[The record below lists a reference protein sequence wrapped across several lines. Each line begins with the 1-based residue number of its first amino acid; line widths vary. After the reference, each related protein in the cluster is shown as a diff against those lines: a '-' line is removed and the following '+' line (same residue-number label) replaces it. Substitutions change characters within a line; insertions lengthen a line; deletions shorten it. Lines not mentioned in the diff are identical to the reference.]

1 MTGTTAAPGAVD
13 PPDRG
18 PSGPAFVP
26 HPTST
31 REILALATPALLSG
45 VVQMGY
51 HWVNQA
57 WVGRLPAGTTATAAL
72 SVAVFLTWA
81 LHAVGSL
88 FVVGASAVVGRYVG
102 ALRDDAA
109 GYVGSQGVRWALA
122 LGVVAGGI
130 GTVVAPLV
138 YGGAGVSAEAVAA
151 GTRYTRIV
159 WAGAFAVFGQVTCD
173 AIWRAHGNTRVP
185 LFTSALGLVLNAVL
199 DPFLLYGGDLQP
211 EGFRVP
217 GLGLGLAGAATA
229 TVLASAV
236 AFAVSATLLARRG
249 HLKAAR
255 PADERL
261 RLDPRTPLARGP
273 LPALDLAVAG
283 RLLRVGLPPAINGLF
298 FVFVYLKLSHIVT
311 DVGGDAAQ
319 AGLGVGLR
327 GEQVAFLIT
336 SGFAVA
342 ATSLVARRMGAGRA
356 DDAARVAWRATA
368 IASAGCLLWSV
379 FTFLAPDVL
388 AALFLADGPGNAVA
402 RAHAIAYWQIV
413 AFCLVPQAWEGVL
426 EGAFSGA
433 GMTVPPMVVTMS
445 LVAARVPLAWWLAVE
460 QGRGLYAIW
469 FVIAATAALRG
480 ILIAVWFSR
489 NTWKRRTV

>member
-1 MTGTTAAPGAVD
+1 MTGPAGAPAPPAIVAAP
-13 PPDRG
+13 DR
-18 PSGPAFVP
+18 AFVP
-26 HPTST
+26 RPTST

-57 WVGRLPAGTTATAAL
+57 WVGRLPQATTATAAL

-81 LHAVGSL
+81 LHAVGNL
-88 FVVGASAVVGRYVG
+88 FVVGTSAVVGRYAG
-102 ALRDDAA
+102 AVRDDAA
-109 GYVGSQGVRWALA
+109 AYVAMQGVRWAVA
-122 LGVVAGGI
+122 LGLVAGAVGS
-130 GTVVAPLV
+130 VVAPLV
-138 YGGAGVSAEAVAA
+138 FTQAGVSAEAVTA
-151 GTRYTRIV
+151 GTQYTRIA

-173 AIWRAHGNTRVP
+173 AVWRAHGNTRVP
-185 LFTSALGLVLNAVL
+185 LLTSALGLVLNAVL

-211 EGFRVP
+211 RGFHVP
-217 GLGLGLAGAATA
+217 GLGWGLAGAATA
-229 TVLASAV
+229 TVVASSV
-236 AFAVSATLLARRG
+236 AFAVSAALLRRHG
-249 HLKAAR
+249 HLRASR
-255 PADERL
+255 PPDDRL
-261 RLDPRTPLARGP
+261 RLDARTSLAHGP
-273 LPALDLAVAG
+273 LPLLDLSVAG
-283 RLLRVGLPPAINGLF
+283 RLLRVGLPVAVNGLF
-298 FVFVYLKLSHIVT
+298 FVFVYLQLSHVVT

-342 ATSLVARRMGAGRA
+342 ATSLVARRMGAGRP

-368 IASAGCLLWSV
+368 IASAGCLVWSAV
-379 FTFLAPDVL
+379 TFFAPDVL
-388 AALFLADGPGNAVA
+388 AGLFLAAGPDNELARLHAV
-402 RAHAIAYWQIV
+402 AYWQIV

-445 LVAARVPLAWWLAVE
+445 LVAARLPLAWWLAVE
-460 QGRGLYAIW
+460 RGDGLYAIW

-480 ILIAVWFSR
+480 ILIAAWFSR
-489 NTWKRRTV
+489 GTWKHRSV